1 MNKILV
7 SDSHTDLLT
16 SLVDNV
22 QKLKKEKSY
31 FETTDFSKTRTKVF
45 DYLLSQNVDILS
57 LAVFTH
63 NKNMQ
68 FKDLCLFKQIVEEYN
83 QLEWGRA
90 LLSIEDIGFIKH
102 FYGLQELVKLN
113 PFSCTLTWNYNN
125 RFCGGVLGKSGL
137 TEFGKFAVRYLEEN
151 NILIDTAH
159 MNRKSFWE
167 FVDLTKKPIFN
178 SHSNIFSIHKN
189 KRNLLD
195 NQIKKIVE
203 TNGFMGIT
211 LYDKFIKNG
220 FINSFDIAL
229 QFNYLVEKFGINNFS
244 FGTDFFGVDETN
256 LPTDI
261 KSYNDLYLVADHLC
275 NFGYS
280 SHDIKKLMNKNF
292 SDFVSRV
299 QG

>member
-1 MNKILV
+1 MYNTIV

-31 FETTDFSKTRTKVF
+31 FESTDFSKTKNKVF

-57 LAVFTH
+57 LAVFTN
-63 NKNMQ
+63 NKNIQ
-68 FKDLCLFKQIVEEYN
+68 FKDLYLFKQIVEEYN
-83 QLEWGRA
+83 QLELGRA
-90 LLSIEDIGFIKH
+90 LISIEDIGFIKH

-113 PFSCTLTWNYNN
+113 PFSCTLTWNHDNQ
-125 RFCGGVLGKSGL
+125 FSGGALGKSGL
-137 TEFGKFAVRYLEEN
+137 TEFGKFAVCYLEEN

-167 FVDLTKKPIFN
+167 FVDLTSSPIFN
-178 SHSNIFSIHKN
+178 SHTNIFSIYKN

-220 FINSFDIAL
+220 SIKSFDIAL
-229 QFNYLVEKFGINNFS
+229 QFNCLVEKFGINNFG

-280 SHDIKKLMNKNF
+280 SCDIKKLMHKNF
-292 SDFVSRV
+292 SEFVSRV